1 MKLPELC
8 SCERNILSKQMG
20 KGINTGHNQEPAD
33 GRLEI
38 ITAQEKKIYAV
49 FSLHCTD
56 KKRVRKELPK
66 LCPRAT

>member
-38 ITAQEKKIYAV
+38 ITAQEKKNLCSLLS
-49 FSLHCTD
+49 SLH
-56 KKRVRKELPK
+56 RQKESEERASKALP
-66 LCPRAT
+66 

>member
-1 MKLPELC
+1 
-8 SCERNILSKQMG
+8 MG

-56 KKRVRKELPK
+56 KKRLRKELPK